1 MNKIRKTA
9 FFLCIACFSLMISSN
24 SYSQGAGGQA
34 LIKDVKVDTLL
45 VDTPIW
51 KVQNVPDKPW
61 KQRKWIQIEVEFTTA
76 AAKRENESLENVTVE
91 YELLLPTEDPKNPFV
106 LLSGKALY
114 WAFALDGGVH
124 HLVVF
129 VPPRIIEKFAMG
141 KKFNNAEAR
150 KFDVKV
156 EFKMND
162 TLIGMG
168 FSQNKGTTVQQ
179 TAKKFSDTKT
189 NLSLQRQK
197 DGILGQDK
205 TPWANLNYDHYEQ
218 VNPDSSK

>member
-1 MNKIRKTA
+1 LVIT
-9 FFLCIACFSLMISSN
+9 SN
-24 SYSQGAGGQA
+24 AYSQGSGR
-34 LIKDVKVDTLL
+34 LIGDVKVDTLL

-51 KVQNVPDKPW
+51 KVQNVPEKPW

-76 AAKRENESLENVTVE
+76 TGRTENQSLDNVTVE
-91 YELLLPTEDPKNPFV
+91 YELLLPTEDPKSPYA
-106 LLSGKALY
+106 LLSGKVSY

-124 HLVVF
+124 SLVVF
-129 VPPRIIEKFAMG
+129 VPPRIIEKFMVG
-141 KKFNNAEAR
+141 KKLSNAEV
-150 KFDVKV
+150 KKIDVKV

-162 TLIGMG
+162 TIIGAG
-168 FSQNKGTTVQQ
+168 FSQPKGSTVQA
-179 TAKKFSDTKT
+179 TAKKFSDSKT
-189 NLSLQRQK
+189 SLSLQRQK